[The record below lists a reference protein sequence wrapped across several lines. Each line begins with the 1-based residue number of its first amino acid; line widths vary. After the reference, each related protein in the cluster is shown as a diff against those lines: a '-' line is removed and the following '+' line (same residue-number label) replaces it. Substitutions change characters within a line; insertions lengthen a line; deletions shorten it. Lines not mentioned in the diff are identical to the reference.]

1 MIPLRG
7 TVVTA
12 TDPFGETPIR
22 PFVIVTDATTGH
34 PFPDNECVGIV
45 VTTTQ
50 RESGIPISLAFDEG
64 GLPRESFASPWN
76 PVTLK
81 EELLHN
87 EFGRITVETV
97 DQIADEAAQ
106 YIQTDGVSCD

>member
-1 MIPLRG
+1 MISPRG

-22 PFVIVTDATTGH
+22 PFVLVSDATTGH
-34 PFPDNECVGIV
+34 PFPDDECVGIV
-45 VTTTQ
+45 VTTTH
-50 RESGIPISLAFDEG
+50 RESGIPISTAFADG

-81 EELLHN
+81 EEMLRD
-87 EFGRITVETV
+87 EFGRLIAETV

-106 YIQTDGVSCD
+106 YIQTDE

>member
-1 MIPLRG
+1 MIPPRG

-12 TDPFGETPIR
+12 TDSFGETPIR
-22 PFVIVTDATTGH
+22 PFVVASDATTGH
-34 PFPDNECVGIV
+34 PFPENECVGVV

-50 RESGIPISLAFDEG
+50 RERAIPISAAFDEG

-81 EELLHN
+81 EEMVGD
-87 EFGRITVETV
+87 EFGRIITEAV
-97 DQIADEAAQ
+97 DRIADEAAR
-106 YIQTDGVSCD
+106 YI

>member
-1 MIPLRG
+1 MIPPRG

-22 PFVIVTDATTGH
+22 PFVVASDATTGH
-34 PFPDNECVGIV
+34 PFPENECVGIV
-45 VTTTQ
+45 VTATQ
-50 RESGIPISLAFDEG
+50 RERAIPISAAFDEG

-81 EELLHN
+81 EEMVGD
-87 EFGRITVETV
+87 EFGRIITEAV
-97 DQIADEAAQ
+97 DRIGDEAAR
-106 YIQTDGVSCD
+106 YIQTDE

>member
-1 MIPLRG
+1 MIPPRG

-12 TDPFGETPIR
+12 TDPFSETPIR
-22 PFVIVTDATTGH
+22 PFVVASDATTGH
-34 PFPDNECVGIV
+34 PFPENECVGVV

-50 RESGIPISLAFDEG
+50 RERAIPISAAFDEG

-81 EELLHN
+81 EEMVGD
-87 EFGRITVETV
+87 EFGRIITEMV
-97 DQIADEAAQ
+97 DRIADEAAR
-106 YIQTDGVSCD
+106 YIQTDQ

>member
-1 MIPLRG
+1 MIPPRG

-22 PFVIVTDATTGH
+22 PFVLVSDATTGH
-34 PFPDNECVGIV
+34 PFPDGECVGIV

-50 RESGIPISLAFDEG
+50 REGAIPISAAFAEG

-81 EELLHN
+81 EGMVRD
-87 EFGRITVETV
+87 EFGRLTGETV
-97 DQIADEAAQ
+97 DQIAREAAH
-106 YIQTDGVSCD
+106 YLRTDE

>member
-1 MIPLRG
+1 MIPPRG

-12 TDPFGETPIR
+12 TDPFGDTPIR
-22 PFVIVTDATTGH
+22 PFVLVSDATTGH

-50 RESGIPISLAFDEG
+50 RERAIPISAAFDEG

-81 EELLHN
+81 EEMISDG
-87 EFGRITVETV
+87 FGRITTETV
-97 DQIADEAAQ
+97 DQIADE
-106 YIQTDGVSCD
+106 

>member
-1 MIPLRG
+1 MIPPRG

-22 PFVIVTDATTGH
+22 PFVVASDAMTEH
-34 PFPDNECVGIV
+34 PFPENECVGIV
-45 VTTTQ
+45 VTTTH
-50 RESGIPISLAFDEG
+50 RERAIPISAAFDEG

-81 EELLHN
+81 EEMVRD
-87 EFGRITVETV
+87 EFGRIITEAV
-97 DQIADEAAQ
+97 DRIADEAAR
-106 YIQTDGVSCD
+106 YIQTDQ

>member
-1 MIPLRG
+1 MIPPRG

-22 PFVIVTDATTGH
+22 PFVLVSDATTSH
-34 PFPDNECVGIV
+34 PFPDNESVGIV

-50 RESGIPISLAFDEG
+50 REQAIPISAAFDEG

-81 EELLHN
+81 EEMLRDA
-87 EFGRITVETV
+87 FGHIATETV

-106 YIQTDGVSCD
+106 YIQTNE

>member
-1 MIPLRG
+1 MIPPRG

-12 TDPFGETPIR
+12 TDPFGDTPVR
-22 PFVIVTDATTGH
+22 PFVLVSDATTGH
-34 PFPDNECVGIV
+34 PFSDDECVGLV

-50 RESGIPISLAFDEG
+50 RDIGIPISAAFVEG

-81 EELLHN
+81 ERMLHD
-87 EFGRITVETV
+87 EFGRLAAETV
-97 DQIADEAAQ
+97 DQIAHEAAR
-106 YIQTDGVSCD
+106 YMQTDK

>member
-1 MIPLRG
+1 MIPPRG
-7 TVVTA
+7 SVVTA

-22 PFVIVTDATTGH
+22 PFVLASDATTEH
-34 PFPDNECVGIV
+34 PFPDNESIGIV

-50 RESGIPISLAFDEG
+50 RERAIPISAAFDEG

-81 EELLHN
+81 EEMLRD
-87 EFGRITVETV
+87 EFGRITTEMV
-97 DQIADEAAQ
+97 DEIADEAAR
-106 YIQTDGVSCD
+106 YIQTDE

>member
-1 MIPLRG
+1 MIPPRG

-12 TDPFGETPIR
+12 TDPFSETPIR
-22 PFVIVTDATTGH
+22 PFVVASDATTGH
-34 PFPDNECVGIV
+34 PFPENECVGVV

-50 RESGIPISLAFDEG
+50 RERAIPISAAFDEG

-81 EELLHN
+81 EEMVGD
-87 EFGRITVETV
+87 EFGRIITEAV
-97 DQIADEAAQ
+97 DRIADEAAR
-106 YIQTDGVSCD
+106 YIQTDE